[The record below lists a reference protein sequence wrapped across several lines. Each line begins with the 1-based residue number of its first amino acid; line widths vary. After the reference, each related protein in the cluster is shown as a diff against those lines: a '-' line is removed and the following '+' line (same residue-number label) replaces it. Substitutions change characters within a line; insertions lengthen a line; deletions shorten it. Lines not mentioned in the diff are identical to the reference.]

1 MASTDKDYASL
12 RGMDFKKA
20 RDILTKD
27 GFHEHEYGDKDDNNG
42 YAVYR
47 KGDKEVEL
55 TYEWVEG
62 KRKGEA
68 HAGKVTNVY
77 VDDNINSSCGKKSV
91 KASNEGRSDLIY
103 VIMVNGDPIAKG
115 SYDAMVK
122 KSYTYNYPVQMLKF
136 PKAKLNSLMKMAKD
150 AHRPDP
156 LKFAVNRFINDYTDE
171 YDSLNASCTKKSVNA
186 AKNIKKKSRNVQV
199 YFWHNNAYNAVVMT
213 DGEYWITFDDSFDG
227 IDLYDEDVI
236 TELKSYIK
244 TTDFNDFDDMYNQFA
259 NDENGNSPVVGD
271 NFGGEFDT
279 SELTKVGTIYE
290 DKANSSCT
298 KKSVKASRKPI
309 KAATDISNPYIRIFL
324 TNLGK
329 YNEGELVGE
338 WVDLPVTDFDGVLE
352 RIGINDQ
359 YEEYFITDYET
370 NIPNLS
376 IGEYDSLDELNNMA
390 SQIDSLDES
399 QILIMSARLYNGE
412 SFEDAL
418 AGCDDG
424 SIYYD
429 CYSDQDL
436 GYEIIDQIGGTEQL
450 DKDTLEM
457 YFDYDGYGRD
467 IRLNGSFIE
476 IEPGTLVE
484 LY

>member
-1 MASTDKDYASL
+1 MESTTTVKGASSVNIKYNKSKRIMADWASKGKRSKIFKSFELGDFFLFELGKDFIGVSINNSYPKGTAWTGARAIKCSDARGLFTYLQETLTDNATWNQIERTIVNS
-12 RGMDFKKA
+12 
-20 RDILTKD
+20 
-27 GFHEHEYGDKDDNNG
+27 GFDVTIDTIGNFIS
-42 YAVYR
+42 
-47 KGDKEVEL
+47 DKEM
-55 TYEWVEG
+55 
-62 KRKGEA
+62 RKPIGS
-68 HAGKVTNVY
+68 T
-77 VDDNINSSCGKKSV
+77 CG
-91 KASNEGRSDLIY
+91 
-103 VIMVNGDPIAKG
+103 
-115 SYDAMVK
+115 
-122 KSYTYNYPVQMLKF
+122 
-136 PKAKLNSLMKMAKD
+136 
-150 AHRPDP
+150 
-156 LKFAVNRFINDYTDE
+156 
-171 YDSLNASCTKKSVNA
+171 
-186 AKNIKKKSRNVQV
+186 
-199 YFWHNNAYNAVVMT
+199 
-213 DGEYWITFDDSFDG
+213 
-227 IDLYDEDVI
+227 
-236 TELKSYIK
+236 
-244 TTDFNDFDDMYNQFA
+244 
-259 NDENGNSPVVGD
+259 
-271 NFGGEFDT
+271 
-279 SELTKVGTIYE
+279 
-290 DKANSSCT
+290 

-338 WVDLPVTDFDGVLE
+338 WVDLPVDDFDEVLE
-352 RIGINDQ
+352 RIGINEQ

-370 NIPNLS
+370 NIPNLT
-376 IGEYDSLDELNNMA
+376 IGEYDSIDELNDMA
-390 SQIDSLDES
+390 SQIDGLDEG

-467 IRLNGSFIE
+467 TRLNGSFIE